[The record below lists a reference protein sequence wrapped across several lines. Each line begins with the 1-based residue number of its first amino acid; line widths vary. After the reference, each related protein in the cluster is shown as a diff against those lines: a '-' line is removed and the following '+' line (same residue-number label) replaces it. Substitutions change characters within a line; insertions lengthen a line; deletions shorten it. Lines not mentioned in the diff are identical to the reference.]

1 MLTVE
6 FRMVLRPEFIDEFLT
21 VVAPQ
26 VLPATRNWDGNEGLA
41 LYQDTRDPRR
51 VSVRMS
57 WRTLEDFD
65 LYLEWRRESGTVG
78 RLSEMSAEPPV
89 WVFLEEKIRM

>member
-6 FRMVLRPEFIDEFLT
+6 FRMVLRPEFVDEFLT
-21 VVAPQ
+21 AIAPQ
-26 VLPATRNWDGNEGLA
+26 VLPDTRNWDGNEGLA
-41 LYQDTRDPRR
+41 VYQDTRDPRC

-57 WRTLEDFD
+57 WRTLEDFES
-65 LYLEWRRESGTVG
+65 YREWRRETGTVD
-78 RLSEMSAEPPV
+78 RLAEMSVEPPG